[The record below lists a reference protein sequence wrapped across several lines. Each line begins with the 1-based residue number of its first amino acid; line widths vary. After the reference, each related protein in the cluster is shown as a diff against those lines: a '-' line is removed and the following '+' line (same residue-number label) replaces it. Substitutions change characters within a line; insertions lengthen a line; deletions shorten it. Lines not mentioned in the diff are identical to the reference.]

1 MITKIQNIIFSKSK
15 AGNISNQLRLAN
27 SIIKAMGC
35 SIDDRSVL
43 AVFNG
48 ESIVIRKAK
57 EEAFANKDNIRLLNF
72 AYSVSSGKYMS
83 AKLILPV
90 VWLRTI
96 GVTPENRTVTV
107 QFDEDSKI
115 LTIRKDVE

>member
-1 MITKIQNIIFSKSK
+1 MITKIQNITFSKSK
-15 AGNISNQLRLAN
+15 AGNISNQLRLA
-27 SIIKAMGC
+27 SPIIKAMEC
-35 SIDDRSVL
+35 SMDDRSVL

-57 EEAFANKDNIRLLNF
+57 EDAFANKDNIRLLNF
-72 AYSVSSGKYMS
+72 SYSASSGKYMY
-83 AKLILPV
+83 ARLILPV
-90 VWLRTI
+90 VWLRAI
-96 GVTPENRTVTV
+96 GVTPEDRTVTV